1 MPLPSD
7 PIRHAYV
14 MKCLLMRNER
24 TSAGGGGLGK
34 ASLLL
39 KAIQGSAAPSSSDG
53 HCCAEYDACGCCS

>member
-7 PIRHAYV
+7 QIRHAYV

-34 ASLLL
+34 ACLLL
-39 KAIQGSAAPSSSDG
+39 KEIQGSAAPSSSDG
-53 HCCAEYDACGCCS
+53 HCSAEYDARGCCS